1 MTAGTNSTMAIRT
14 KFGENVISE
23 SLHVEKDCLYDGD
36 IVKVWVKLEDQ
47 TDDRQYWISDLI
59 GDKKNEVRD
68 VVKANLKKREG
79 AN

>member
-1 MTAGTNSTMAIRT
+1 MAIRT

-23 SLHVEKDCLYDGD
+23 SFRIDKACLYDGD
-36 IVKVWVKLEDQ
+36 IVKVWAKLEDQ
-47 TDDRQYWISDLI
+47 TDHRQYWVSDLI
-59 GDKKNEVRD
+59 GDRKKEILD

>member
-1 MTAGTNSTMAIRT
+1 MAIHT
-14 KFGENVISE
+14 KFGDKVVNE
-23 SLHVEKDCLYDGD
+23 SLRVEKDCLYDAD
-36 IVKVWVKLEDQ
+36 VVKVWARLEGQ
-47 TDDRQYWISDLI
+47 AGDRQYWISDLI

>member
-1 MTAGTNSTMAIRT
+1 MAIRT
-14 KFGENVISE
+14 KFGDNVISE
-23 SLHVEKDCLYDGD
+23 SLRVDKGCLYDGA
-36 IVKVWVKLEDQ
+36 IVKVWAKLEDH
-47 TDDRQYWISDLI
+47 TDDSQYWISDLI

>member
-1 MTAGTNSTMAIRT
+1 MAIRT
-14 KFGENVISE
+14 KFGDKVVSE
-23 SLHVEKDCLYDGD
+23 SLRVDKDCLYDAD
-36 IVKVWVKLEDQ
+36 VVKVWARLEAQ

-59 GDKKNEVRD
+59 GDKKNEVRN